1 MLKTAESFEKKEKVI
16 HMKKWIKSAV
26 AASVAVA
33 VTAGAIIGFNLL
45 GSKANSFVMTVN
57 AAEITKDNPISVG
70 IGEGNNPV
78 IDGDVVSES
87 IDTLF
92 DQTHIADDMKVLET
106 AMENEG
112 QSVVETNSLE
122 EKLLNSYVGKKY
134 SSITLAYDNQNPDGC
149 AIGIVGK
156 RTNEP
161 VPDDESLE
169 AKAKQLDSI
178 IGNTLYCTVTF
189 DDGTAQKQS
198 IHIGTTVTNFGTAHS
213 ESFNQLTEEEKAL
226 KDYTDVFV
234 TYSITE

>member
-1 MLKTAESFEKKEKVI
+1 MSKLGTEEAEQIIRQYSDMIYRIAVHNLGNIADAEDILQDVCISLLTKCPKQRDPEHLKAWLI
-16 HMKKWIKSAV
+16 R
-26 AASVAVA
+26 
-33 VTAGAIIGFNLL
+33 VTIN
-45 GSKANSFVMTVN
+45 KCN
-57 AAEITKDNPISVG
+57 
-70 IGEGNNPV
+70 
-78 IDGDVVSES
+78 

-156 RTNEP
+156 STVEP